1 MVAVRPAASATFK
14 SYQRD
19 FSKAL
24 DDEIKALR
32 SAGGSMTPVTDGHYL
47 GKRNGECLY
56 SFTTDTE
63 IRFPEDAPIDLH
75 YQKEQYRGTL
85 LSVEG
90 FDILIT
96 IKKHIG
102 DTVAKAKLN
111 TEPWFLLEALKDR
124 LAAASVSKTANR
136 KLAETLLISRPR
148 STPNSDEQ
156 FSDYCDRIAA
166 ETGQALQ
173 YNQHQAAA
181 VTHVL
186 QHPVSFIWGPPGTG
200 KTSTLGLTV
209 ASLVYSGQ
217 SVLVLAHSNAA
228 VDTAMKSVG
237 KYLCQSSYYKAG
249 MVLRF
254 GIPANKEVYTQ
265 FPQLNVRGI
274 AREQNSDLVAEIET
288 LETRRKQLIQESRRR
303 GLSPLQKQQIEQQIS
318 KIREQLKP
326 LRQRFRAYESG
337 LVSGA
342 EVVGCT
348 LSKASIAKEVY
359 ERQFDAVIVDEASM
373 AYIPHCAYGATLA
386 KKRIAIF
393 GDFRQLAPVSQASTT
408 SAQDF
413 LQRDIFDEAGIIDS
427 VARNT
432 PDERLVLL
440 KTQYRMH
447 PSISAIPN
455 ALFYK
460 NQLEDGAGVKDR
472 TQEIVHT
479 APNLG
484 QSVVFY
490 DLSNASAFCF
500 HEDKTSRFNPVSA
513 LIAADITYQAQIAG
527 TTSIGVITPYSA
539 QARLIHRILR
549 ETGQKSVKV
558 ATVHRF
564 QGTEQQV
571 IVFDA
576 ADSYQMKKAS
586 KLLVGGTQST
596 AARLANVAI
605 SRAEGKF
612 IGLFNHKFLTTNL
625 DSSDVFRKFM
635 GQLRAT
641 GDVTSLSFNGNNNT
655 EVWRFALPHVAAYV
669 NAKAAQADIH
679 ADLEAANQSIALD
692 WPTRLRPSEHFHLNF
707 KQGLQLFAR
716 GPEADAIACD
726 IPNRRVW
733 SSKSFSNMGIA
744 GIDGQVLWIFAD
756 PANTQAPVFK
766 IALPETV
773 TLLYDFLELTPSDA
787 SGSIENDLKKERH
800 PFGTCELCNQPLW
813 PQPGQYGPRL
823 VCPKHVSQ
831 GRQLSAQDATK
842 YAQFMKCVCPKCGSS
857 MQGAKSGADGT
868 VFLRCSRSGCGE
880 TKNLGNLI

>member
-1 MVAVRPAASATFK
+1 MVAVRPAATATFK

-47 GKRNGECLY
+47 GKRNGEYLY

-75 YQKEQYRGTL
+75 YQKERYRGTL

-102 DTVAKAKLN
+102 DTVSKAKLN

-124 LAAASVSKTANR
+124 LAAASISRTANR

-166 ETGQALQ
+166 ETGLSLQ

-209 ASLVYSGQ
+209 ASLVHSGQ

-237 KYLCQSSYYKAG
+237 KYLCQSNYYKAG

-265 FPQLNVRGI
+265 FPKLNVRGI
-274 AREQNSDLVAEIET
+274 AREQNPDLVAEIET

-303 GLSPLQKQQIEQQIS
+303 GLSPLEKQQIEQQVS
-318 KIREQLKP
+318 KIREKLKP

-393 GDFRQLAPVSQASTT
+393 GDFRQLAPVSQANTIP
-408 SAQDF
+408 AQDF

-472 TQEIVHT
+472 TQEIVHA

-484 QSVVFY
+484 QSLVFY
-490 DLSNASAFCF
+490 DLSHTSAFCF

-549 ETGQKSVKV
+549 ETGQKNVKA

-564 QGTEQQV
+564 QGSEQNV

-586 KLLVGGTQST
+586 KLLRGDTQST

-612 IGLFNHKFLTTNL
+612 IGLFNHKFLTANL
-625 DSSDVFRKFM
+625 DYSDVFRKFM
-635 GQLRAT
+635 GQLKQT

-655 EVWRFALPHVAAYV
+655 EVWQFALPHIAAYA

-679 ADLEAANQSIALD
+679 ADLKAANQSIALD
-692 WPTRLRPSEHFHLNF
+692 WPARLRPSEHFRLNF
-707 KQGLQLFAR
+707 KRGLQLIAR
-716 GPEADAIACD
+716 GPEADAIAGR
-726 IPNRRVW
+726 IPNRRIW
-733 SSKSFSNMGIA
+733 RNDSFSNMGLV
-744 GIDGQVLWIFAD
+744 GIDGQVLWIYTN
-756 PANTQAPVFK
+756 PAANAPVFK
-766 IALPETV
+766 VALPETV
-773 TLLYDFLELTPSDA
+773 TLLYDFLELVPEGT
-787 SGSIENDLKKERH
+787 GKTIERELEQEKD
-800 PFGTCELCNQPLW
+800 PFGSCELCNQPLW
-813 PQPGQYGPRL
+813 PQPGVYGFPRISC
-823 VCPKHVSQ
+823 VQHPNQ
-831 GRQLSAQDATK
+831 GRNMTPTDATK
-842 YAQFMKCVCPKCGSS
+842 YAQFMKCVCPECQSS
-857 MQGAKSGADGT
+857 LKGAKSTKDGK
-868 VFLRCSRSGCGE
+868 VYLRCSLNGCKG
-880 TKNLGNLI
+880 TMSLRNLI